1 MGRVISS
8 KEKQQE
14 NNPGL
19 YVIST
24 PIGNLLDF
32 SQRAKNVLKD
42 CDLVLAEDT
51 RIAMKLLN
59 TYGINKKRRQIVS
72 CHKFNE
78 TRRLKN
84 LNFEELR
91 KQMVGL
97 MADAGTPSISDPGS
111 KIVEKYHQ
119 LGLPVRS
126 VPGCCSVTAGF
137 SISGIELKSNQ
148 TLTFGGFF
156 PKKKKDVD
164 DLLEKL
170 STSTDYVVFFESAN
184 RMENLVQQLEKFF
197 QEDLDIF
204 LAKEMTKIHES
215 TWKGLCSELLTELQQ
230 GSGEKK
236 EKFFR
241 GEFVVIVD
249 LSKLKQPTGS
259 DKELEFWLKTLKP
272 HVKATTLVKILSKKF
287 GKDRQEMYSTLLIK

>member
-78 TRRLKN
+78 MRRLKN

-156 PKKKKDVD
+156 AN
-164 DLLEKL
+164 
-170 STSTDYVVFFESAN
+170 FERS
-184 RMENLVQQLEKFF
+184 F
-197 QEDLDIF
+197 
-204 LAKEMTKIHES
+204 T
-215 TWKGLCSELLTELQQ
+215 
-230 GSGEKK
+230 
-236 EKFFR
+236 
-241 GEFVVIVD
+241 
-249 LSKLKQPTGS
+249 P
-259 DKELEFWLKTLKP
+259 
-272 HVKATTLVKILSKKF
+272 
-287 GKDRQEMYSTLLIK
+287 